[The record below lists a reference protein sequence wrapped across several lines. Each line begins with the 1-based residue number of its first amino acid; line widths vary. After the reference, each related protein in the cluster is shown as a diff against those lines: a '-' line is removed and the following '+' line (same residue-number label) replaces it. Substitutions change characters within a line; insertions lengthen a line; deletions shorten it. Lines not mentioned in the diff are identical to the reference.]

1 MYELCDLERIKS
13 RLVKPRQAE
22 AHQPSLLGINLPF
35 TGRRFLLKIG
45 INLIGRATHND
56 IVLNDPGVSAIHAK
70 IVYEGD
76 SWRVM
81 NLLSTNGTF
90 VNNEKQTTTSL
101 KPGDRVRFGRAEFLF
116 DYDDRS
122 SPSTEV
128 IHRILS
134 LPWLRWI
141 LAGVVLLAM
150 VAMVF
155 VLSGY

>member
-1 MYELCDLERIKS
+1 
-13 RLVKPRQAE
+13 
-22 AHQPSLLGINLPF
+22 
-35 TGRRFLLKIG
+35 
-45 INLIGRATHND
+45 
-56 IVLNDPGVSAIHAK
+56 
-70 IVYEGD
+70 
-76 SWRVM
+76 M

-116 DYDDRS
+116 DYDHRS

-128 IHRILS
+128 IHRVLS
-134 LPWLRWI
+134 LSWLRWT